1 MLTTALERRVY
12 LPTVLSE
19 WENIASVFYAG
30 HAILIL
36 MPRGENLILKAQIG
50 NNVTVTQDFFF
61 SPADRN
67 DKHFSPA
74 SRGVSTVKVAT

>member
-1 MLTTALERRVY
+1 MKITASPFKRVLTTALERRVY

-36 MPRGENLILKAQIG
+36 MPRGENLILKAQIV
-50 NNVTVTQDFFF
+50 NVVTQSHRIFFF
-61 SPADRN
+61 SPADGN
-67 DKHFSPA
+67 D
-74 SRGVSTVKVAT
+74 